1 MANSNFI
8 VQNGLEIGPTKIFA
22 GNGTIV
28 MGGGLESAGA
38 SGGGATNFQQDI
50 NIVTGNLTVST
61 GNTAISFDT
70 TAGLT
75 DNVISAAKTVNS
87 FVQLALHNGSNGTS
101 ASTDFIAYAD
111 SGDNTQG
118 FIDMGIASSLFSDP
132 AYAVTKKGD
141 GYIFLSAPSGTG
153 GNLILAT
160 ADGTVQDIVFSAG
173 GFSTGAVQGRFV
185 NGNGLIVTGNV
196 ISSTGSV
203 YQGTNAVGLTN
214 NSTTSTTLNGTIN
227 SSATTITLT
236 STTGFKTYGTVMI
249 ESEKIRY
256 TSKSGTQLL
265 GCTRGFLGTT
275 AAGHNTGVAVTQ
287 SIAKLTDVSG
297 VFSGDANSFQQFA
310 IKNTNLGSS
319 ASTDLIAYSANGD
332 NNSGWID
339 MGITSGTYSDTTYGV
354 TGPNDGYVFMSAP
367 EGASGNGSM
376 YLSTSLNGQQNDI
389 VFSTNG
395 FAAGTERMR
404 IIGQDRVG
412 KPAGV
417 EIYISTTSTS
427 TTTGALRVQGGIGL
441 QGNLYVGGNVS
452 IVGNISFGGAGTTVS
467 SQSLTVENP
476 ISFLGNANPG
486 NSYDLGTVG
495 QYSISGTTYYTGL
508 VRVASTGSYRFFDR
522 ATSKP
527 TTVATFNGTHADL
540 IMGSAN
546 IANATSST
554 STTTGALVVN
564 GGVGVGGALRAGGAV
579 VAGGN
584 VVAASG
590 TASTTTG
597 TGALVVVGG
606 AGVSGDITIGGSIIP
621 SANVSSN
628 LGDSTHWFNT
638 FYGVATQA
646 KYADLA
652 ENYQADKFY
661 NPGTVL
667 MFGGDQEVTRADAD
681 TTAVAGVVS
690 TNPAHLMNGA
700 LSGANVVA
708 LALTGRVP
716 CNVIGPIKK
725 GDMMISAGFGFAK
738 ASASPQMGQVIG
750 KALADFPIAGK
761 GVIEIVVGRL

>member
-61 GNTAISFDT
+61 GNTAISFGA

-75 DNVISAAKTVNS
+75 DDVISAAKTVNS

-111 SGDNTQG
+111 NGDNTQG
-118 FIDMGIASSLFSDP
+118 YVDVGIASSNFADP
-132 AYAVTKKGD
+132 AFAVTFAGD
-141 GYIFLSAPSGTG
+141 SYIFASAPVGTG
-153 GNLILAT
+153 GNLVLAT
-160 ADGTVQDIVFSAG
+160 ENGSHGDIVFAAG
-173 GFSTGAVQGRFV
+173 GFSTGTIQGRFE
-185 NGNGLIVTGNV
+185 NGNGLLVTGNLV
-196 ISSTGSV
+196 SQTGAV
-203 YQGTNAVGLTN
+203 YQGSSAVNLTVD
-214 NSTTSTTLNGTIN
+214 STTSTTLNGTIN
-227 SSATTITLT
+227 SSVTTITLT
-236 STTGFKTYGTVMI
+236 STTGFKTYGVVMI

-275 AAGHNTGVAVTQ
+275 AAGHTTGVTVNQHYAG
-287 SIAKLTDVSG
+287 LTDVSG
-297 VFSGDANSFQQFA
+297 VFSGDANAFQQFA

-332 NNSGWID
+332 NESGWMD
-339 MGITSGTYSDTTYGV
+339 MGITSGTYNDSTYGV

-367 EGASGNGSM
+367 EGALGNGSM
-376 YLSTSLNGQQNDI
+376 YLSTSLNGQHNDI

-417 EIYISTTSTS
+417 EIYIPTTSTS

-508 VRVASTGSYRFFDR
+508 VRVAATGSYRFFDR

-546 IANATSST
+546 IANATAST

-564 GGVGVGGALRAGGAV
+564 GGVGVGGAV

-584 VVAASG
+584 IVARSG
-590 TASTTTG
+590 TASTTTA

-606 AGVSGDITIGGSIIP
+606 AGVSGDITLGGSIIP
-621 SANVSSN
+621 SGNVSSN

-667 MFGGDQEVTRADAD
+667 MFGGDQEVTRADTD

-716 CNVIGPIKK
+716 CNVVGPIKK